1 VEAASRLPMKS
12 VAFLVLAVLLGLAH
26 SISIHSP
33 VTEYALLSAD
43 QETENVTSTATGVGI
58 FSYDS
63 VTQLLQFQIIHNVA
77 NPTAAHIHG
86 GALPG
91 TDGAVLYAIGTN
103 GASPIVGNVTLTA
116 LQESYLYEGELYI
129 NVHST
134 IYPVSGEA
142 RGQVLGVGQSTSQL
156 KPQYEVTGGAPVV
169 SSAFGHAFLSWDDIV
184 EELDYNVTHSVV
196 NATSAHIHGPAN
208 FTSQSGIQLTL
219 ASDASEALSP
229 IFDDGVEFTTGTTGE
244 ANFLQG
250 LTYLNVHSL
259 LYANGEIRGNM
270 PFANAI
276 GAVTLDPTQDGVTSA
291 NIGAG
296 VVALSPDN
304 TTLSIFVQST
314 IANNLITAMHLHGPS
329 LAGGQAGVIYTLTTG
344 QSSGTY
350 FITTDTAHAQLILT
364 GQTYLNVHTT
374 AFPNGEI
381 RGQVVPFGDL
391 ATFVATTGVAVA
403 TTGSVT
409 TGAAA
414 SASTVV
420 VSAFLFGLVA
430 LFL

>member
-1 VEAASRLPMKS
+1 MKS

-26 SISIHSP
+26 SISIHSA

-58 FSYDS
+58 FSYNS
-63 VTQLLQFQIIHNVA
+63 VTQLLQFQIIHNVV

-86 GALPG
+86 PALPG
-91 TDGAVLYAIGTN
+91 TDAGVLYAIGASN
-103 GASPIVGNVTLTA
+103 GASPIVGNVTLTGT
-116 LQESYLYEGELYI
+116 QESDLYDGELYI

-134 IYPVSGEA
+134 IYPVSGEI
-142 RGQVLGVGQSTSQL
+142 RGQVLNDGQSTSQL

-169 SSAFGHAFLSWDDIV
+169 SSAFGHAFLEWDDVI
-184 EELDYNVTHSVV
+184 EELSYNVTHNVV
-196 NATSAHIHGPAN
+196 NATAAHIHGPAN
-208 FTSQSGIQLTL
+208 FTSQSGVLLTL
-219 ASDASEALSP
+219 ASDAEEALSP
-229 IFDDGVEFTTGTTGE
+229 IEDEDVDFPAGTGE
-244 ANFLQG
+244 ANYLQG
-250 LTYLNVHSL
+250 LVYLNVHSL
-259 LYANGEIRGNM
+259 LWPNGEIRGNI

-296 VVALSPDN
+296 VVALSADN

-391 ATFVATTGVAVA
+391 ATFVATTGVPVA
-403 TTGSVT
+403 TTASVT

-420 VSAFLFGLVA
+420 VSTLLFGLVA

>member
-1 VEAASRLPMKS
+1 MKS

-33 VTEYALLSAD
+33 VTQYALLSAD
-43 QETENVTSTATGVGI
+43 QETENVTSAATGVGI

-86 GALPG
+86 PALPG
-91 TDGAVLYAIGTN
+91 TDAGVLYAIGASN
-103 GASPIVGNVTLTA
+103 GASPIVGNVTLTGT
-116 LQESYLYEGELYI
+116 QESDLYDGELYI

-134 IYPVSGEA
+134 IYPVSGEI
-142 RGQVLGVGQSTSQL
+142 RGQVLNDGQSTSQL

-169 SSAFGHAFLSWDDIV
+169 SSAFGHAFLEWDDVI
-184 EELDYNVTHSVV
+184 EELSYNVTHNVV
-196 NATSAHIHGPAN
+196 NATAAHIHGPAN
-208 FTSQSGIQLTL
+208 FTSQSGVLLTL
-219 ASDASEALSP
+219 ASDAEEALSP
-229 IFDDGVEFTTGTTGE
+229 IEDEDVDFPAGTGE
-244 ANFLQG
+244 ANYLQG
-250 LTYLNVHSL
+250 LVYLNVHSL
-259 LYANGEIRGNM
+259 LWPNGEIRGNI

-296 VVALSPDN
+296 VVALSADN

-391 ATFVATTGVAVA
+391 ATFVATTGVPVA
-403 TTGSVT
+403 TTASVT

-420 VSAFLFGLVA
+420 VSTLLFGLVA

>member
-1 VEAASRLPMKS
+1 MKS

-33 VTEYALLSAD
+33 VTQYALLSAD
-43 QETENVTSTATGVGI
+43 QETENVTSAATGVGI

-86 GALPG
+86 PALPG
-91 TDGAVLYAIGTN
+91 TDAGVLYAIGASN
-103 GASPIVGNVTLTA
+103 GASPIVGNVTLTGT
-116 LQESYLYEGELYI
+116 QESDLYDGELYI

-134 IYPVSGEA
+134 IYPVSGEI
-142 RGQVLGVGQSTSQL
+142 RGQVLNDGQSTSQL

-169 SSAFGHAFLSWDDIV
+169 SSAFGHAFLEWDDVI
-184 EELDYNVTHSVV
+184 EELSYNVTHNVV
-196 NATSAHIHGPAN
+196 NATAAHIHGPAN
-208 FTSQSGIQLTL
+208 FTSQSRVLLTL
-219 ASDASEALSP
+219 ASDAEEALSP
-229 IFDDGVEFTTGTTGE
+229 IEDEDVDFPAGTGE
-244 ANFLQG
+244 ANYLQG
-250 LTYLNVHSL
+250 LVYLNVHSL
-259 LYANGEIRGNM
+259 LWPNGEIRGNI

-296 VVALSPDN
+296 VVALSADN

-391 ATFVATTGVAVA
+391 ATFVATTGVPVA
-403 TTGSVT
+403 TTASVT

-420 VSAFLFGLVA
+420 VSTLLFGFVA